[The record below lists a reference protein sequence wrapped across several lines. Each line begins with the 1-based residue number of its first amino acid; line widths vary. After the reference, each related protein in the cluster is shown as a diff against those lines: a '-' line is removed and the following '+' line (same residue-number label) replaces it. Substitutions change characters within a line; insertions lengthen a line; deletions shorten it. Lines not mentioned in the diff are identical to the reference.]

1 MGRIFSVP
9 GKRRSR
15 TSDVFR
21 LLAKQ
26 LTGETVTLRSL
37 MERLGDRTF
46 GALLVLVAAFNIIP
60 FVSLISGML
69 VAALGF
75 QMFLGKKRAWLPV
88 KVLDWPLPADRVRS
102 ALLLFEPRIRSIE
115 RWVRPRWHFTEA
127 PVVDRMNGLAIAIL
141 GVIVALPIPFAN
153 LAPALAIIVM
163 GLGLLERDG
172 MIQLLS
178 LLFALASLGF
188 VYWLVF

>member
-75 QMFLGKKRAWLPV
+75 QMFLGKKRAWLPG

-172 MIQLLS
+172 MIQFLS
-178 LLFALASLGF
+178 LLFALASMGF

>member
-178 LLFALASLGF
+178 LLFALASMGF